1 VWGGTPQKCDGVLD
15 MLDKKKS
22 IWVSKIFLNIFSKIY
37 LPSNTIGFVDT
48 FYPTLIQHLSNI
60 TYHHVVPDVSVCGEY
75 IYRKLY
81 GGTIDKL
88 YFDRCIVWYICF
100 FS

>member
-1 VWGGTPQKCDGVLD
+1 VWGGTPQKCDSVLD

-60 TYHHVVPDVSVCGEY
+60 TYHHVVPECWAVRRRYLPQALWWNE
-75 IYRKLY
+75 IE
-81 GGTIDKL
+81 
-88 YFDRCIVWYICF
+88 
-100 FS
+100 